1 VATDITNSI
10 LKKHAANG
18 NGAEYWNKSEQEEK
32 LTNAFAKWAEKGTV
46 WSAAAQKVHQ
56 EQLKHV
62 RKGCLERSRQDIR
75 SDGSRIEGSHK
86 GWNNLQRCHPSGIV
100 MFSSLGSDH
109 VLRRNIRY
117 VLSHLWH
124 SHNTFVILHSTHG
137 SHHIDLVNNIA
148 ILHNRLKNTELRC
161 ILQPLPELPNIDS
174 GETFGLTKSEYTS
187 TFNGLIQVKQ
197 ELADTEDDAASSDLT
212 GSGNSDDV
220 ADLALRASRAVIFDE
235 WRIDPTLL
243 NQPQAAVRG
252 LVSASSKSS
261 IVGLQLGLLSY

>member
-1 VATDITNSI
+1 MSVRH
-10 LKKHAANG
+10 L
-18 NGAEYWNKSEQEEK
+18 Q
-32 LTNAFAKWAEKGTV
+32 
-46 WSAAAQKVHQ
+46 VHQ

-62 RKGCLERSRQDIR
+62 RKGCLERSQQDIR

-109 VLRRNIRY
+109 VLRRNIRVAY
-117 VLSHLWH
+117 RKDVR
-124 SHNTFVILHSTHG
+124 TPFVTSTHG

-148 ILHNRLKNTELRC
+148 ILHNRLKNAEPRC

-261 IVGLQLGLLSY
+261 IVGLRLGLLSY